1 MRQIA
6 AADMGKFE
14 HINNQQYDRLQFW
27 QIDDDYFQNSDILE
41 QRIKLPRNWI
51 QPRKKAERHFWEE
64 QMALFKE
71 GEIE

>member
-6 AADMGKFE
+6 AADIGKFE

-27 QIDDDYFQNSDILE
+27 QIDDAYFDNPGILKDII
-41 QRIKLPRNWI
+41 RLPRNWI

>member
-6 AADMGKFE
+6 ADIGKFE

-51 QPRKKAERHFWEE
+51 QPRKKSERHFWEE